1 MNQFRWG
8 EKTRQDSQCAGRDRI
23 LAAARICFENQ
34 GVEATSLEDIAR
46 EAQISRRTVYRY
58 FENKQCI
65 FQAIVEE
72 QVSVFLQQ
80 MQKNVNQ
87 HNERF
92 ADLLK
97 YSILYLVKY
106 GPDAPGHQFVLGKD
120 NRASTR
126 HYYFSAKTIYQLL
139 APLMQEPFEIA
150 QQKGEI
156 RQDVEF
162 RELMQWA
169 GRIVFSYIQFP
180 AEENHMEAQIELFLL
195 AALR

>member
-34 GVEATSLEDIAR
+34 GVEATNLEDIAR

-72 QVSVFLQQ
+72 QVSVFLEQ

-87 HNERF
+87 YNERF

-97 YSILYLVKY
+97 NSIMYLVKY
-106 GPDAPGHQFVLGKD
+106 GPEAPGHQFVLGKD
-120 NRASTR
+120 NLASTR

-180 AEENHMEAQIELFLL
+180 VQETHMKTQLEHFLL